1 MFANGTHYYS
11 RGDNAAPIIMAG
23 VTMRGKPNYKDINN
37 SSYVFNGDW
46 AETKNWQGSQKSCSA
61 TITSRKSYGNLVGG
75 ELPMHSHS
83 NKHLK
88 IKARSKE
95 KAVID
100 KYANVQGA
108 LPSNLLQDLS
118 T

>member
-1 MFANGTHYYS
+1 
-11 RGDNAAPIIMAG
+11 
-23 VTMRGKPNYKDINN
+23 MRGKPNYKDINN